1 MKVTFYQSQKCSTCI
16 KSISSIN
23 KEQSVQD
30 GGALPKL
37 IPENREDCVWQSW
50 EVGRLGKVLEAWGAD
65 SIAQNLSDSSCS
77 GRHGD
82 PSAVKWE
89 RQSHEAHQPACL
101 TLSQTSGP
109 MRDLLSKKSR
119 WMVSEGQ
126 DPRLSSGFYMQI
138 NRNHNKQRNMVL
150 RAGRLTSSVMSK
162 AQLQGS
168 EWLPYNLLELMKGLV
183 REIQSCRTSRT
194 QGNNR
199 RSERSLGEDPV
210 LIV

>member
-1 MKVTFYQSQKCSTCI
+1 
-16 KSISSIN
+16 
-23 KEQSVQD
+23 
-30 GGALPKL
+30 
-37 IPENREDCVWQSW
+37 
-50 EVGRLGKVLEAWGAD
+50 
-65 SIAQNLSDSSCS
+65 
-77 GRHGD
+77 
-82 PSAVKWE
+82 
-89 RQSHEAHQPACL
+89 
-101 TLSQTSGP
+101 
-109 MRDLLSKKSR
+109 
-119 WMVSEGQ
+119 MVSEGQ

-183 REIQSCRTSRT
+183 REIQSCRISRT

-199 RSERSLGEDPV
+199 ISERSLHEDPV